1 MSDMLTFIVLMITI
15 SIMFIFMNHPLTCG
29 LMLLMQ
35 TIIISL
41 MSSLLS
47 LNYWYSYILFLI
59 MIGGMLILFIYMT
72 SIASNEKFKFNF
84 NMMIL
89 LMMSLIMMV
98 LSLFLDQFYINLMNQ
113 IIDMKYLDFNQNL
126 YFSMMK
132 YFNFP
137 NYLIMIMM
145 IIYLFIT
152 LIATVK
158 ITNFLYGPLRQMF

>member
-1 MSDMLTFIVLMITI
+1 MSDIWMILPLMLSCSFLI
-15 SIMFIFMNHPLTCG
+15 IFMNHPLSCG
-29 LMLLMQ
+29 LILLLQ
-35 TIIISL
+35 TILTAL
-41 MSSLLS
+41 MSSLLN

-72 SIASNEKFKFNF
+72 SIASNEKFKFSFKLTLFFMISMLFMFMMMFMDKYYLNILNQMIELKSINF
-84 NMMIL
+84 NL
-89 LMMSLIMMV
+89 
-98 LSLFLDQFYINLMNQ
+98 
-113 IIDMKYLDFNQNL
+113 NL

-152 LIATVK
+152 LIAIVK
-158 ITNFLYGPLRQMF
+158 ITNIKYGPLRQTF

>member
-1 MSDMLTFIVLMITI
+1 MLMFIPMMSII
-15 SIMFIFMNHPLTCG
+15 SILSIFMNHPLTCG

-35 TIIISL
+35 TILISL

-84 NMMIL
+84 NIMII
-89 LMMSLIMMV
+89 LMMSLIILWIFFMM
-98 LSLFLDQFYINLMNQ
+98 DQFYSNMMNQ
-113 IIDMKYLDFNQNL
+113 IIDMKYLNFNQNL

>member
-1 MSDMLTFIVLMITI
+1 MLFFPMLFML
-15 SIMFIFMNHPLTCG
+15 SLMFIFMSHPLTCG
-29 LMLLMQ
+29 LMLLLQ
-35 TIIISL
+35 TLMIALISSL
-41 MSSLLS
+41 MS

-84 NMMIL
+84 KLLLITMLTMIL
-89 LMMSLIMMV
+89 LFILM
-98 LSLFLDQFYINLMNQ
+98 FLDHYYMNIMVQTIETKSFYLNKNL
-113 IIDMKYLDFNQNL
+113 NL
-126 YFSMMK
+126 SMMK